1 MNLGEDHLPPSS
13 YRQSA
18 LVVVTPF
25 SLRFLQV
32 LFLSE
37 TRLVAAGY
45 DNVPF
50 LFGLNDS
57 GSWCLLKNLDEPKAS
72 SAEKSGSTF
81 SSAFEK
87 FKGQGAPTDS
97 LEPLKPPATVHENC
111 IT

>member
-1 MNLGEDHLPPSS
+1 M
-13 YRQSA
+13 
-18 LVVVTPF
+18 
-25 SLRFLQV
+25 QV

-50 LFGLNDS
+50 LFELNDE
-57 GSWCLLKNLDEPKAS
+57 GAWVLLKNLDEPKAS

-87 FKGQGAPTDS
+87 FKGQGAKGVVETLDPF
-97 LEPLKPPATVHENC
+97 KPPATIHENC